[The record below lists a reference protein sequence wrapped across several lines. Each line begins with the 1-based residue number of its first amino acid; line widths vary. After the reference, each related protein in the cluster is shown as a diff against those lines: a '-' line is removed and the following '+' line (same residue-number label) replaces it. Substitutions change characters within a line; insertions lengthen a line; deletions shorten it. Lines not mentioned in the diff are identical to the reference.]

1 MAADFLHG
9 IETIEIN
16 DGSRPIKRARMS
28 VIGLIGTAPDA
39 DGTAWP
45 YNTPIPVFGSR
56 RALGKLGTTGTLPMA
71 FAGIFAQIGALVV
84 AVRVPEGQSTA
95 QTISAIIGS
104 PTTKTGVYAFFAAQA
119 VAKMTPRILI
129 APTYSAVRPADG
141 VASIA
146 VTNAGDNYVPA
157 TTTVTITG
165 DGEGAEAEAVVV
177 NGQIQAINVIHPGL
191 GYTNAAIAI
200 AGAGTGAT
208 ASLTLGGVRNPIVS
222 HLQGVAKRL
231 RAVVVPDLPN
241 TTSLAAVTY
250 RQDWG
255 SARIFGADPWL
266 RVWTSA
272 TSSLISLPPS
282 PYIAGAIAASDNERG
297 VHWSPSSFE
306 INGCEGLARP
316 IDHSL
321 FDPEAES
328 QFLNSNGVATFA
340 LEDGFRLFGNRTFS
354 TDPLWTF
361 LSVRRTADLVHE
373 SVEKGM
379 TWALDRPFSRRNLV
393 EVAESATDFL
403 RGLKRDGGT
412 LGGRVW
418 FDPGANSS
426 DKIRAG
432 HWTYDFDME
441 PPPPAERITFNVHRN
456 GDYIDEI
463 VAAASRQIAAL

>member
-16 DGSRPIKRARMS
+16 DGSRPIRRARMS

-45 YNTPIPVFGSR
+45 LNTPVPVFGSR
-56 RALGKLGTTGTLPMA
+56 RALAKLGTTGTLPQALSAIM
-71 FAGIFAQIGALVV
+71 AQIGALVV
-84 AVRVPEGQSTA
+84 VIRVAEGANAS
-95 QTISAIIGS
+95 QTLSAIVGS
-104 PTTKTGVYAFFAAQA
+104 PTAKTGVYAFLSAQS
-119 VAKMTPRILI
+119 MIRLTPRILI
-129 APTYSAVRPADG
+129 APTFSAIRPTDG

-146 VTNAGDNYVPA
+146 VNNAGSGYTSA
-157 TTTVTITG
+157 TVTITG
-165 DGEGAEAEAVVV
+165 DGSGAQAEAVLL
-177 NGQIQAINVIHPGL
+177 NGQVQAINVIHPGQ
-191 GYTNAAIAI
+191 GYTVATAAIT
-200 AGAGTGAT
+200 GNGTGAT
-208 ASLTLGGVRNPIVS
+208 ATVTRGTVRNPVVS
-222 HLQGVAKRL
+222 HLQGIAKRL
-231 RAVVVPDLPN
+231 RAVVIPDLPN
-241 TTSLAAVTY
+241 TTTAAAISY
-250 RQDWG
+250 RSDWS
-255 SARIFGADPWL
+255 SARIYGADPWL
-266 RVWTSA
+266 RIWDTA
-272 TSSLISLPPS
+272 TSGLITVPPS
-282 PYIAGAIAASDNERG
+282 PFIAGAIAASDNERG

-306 INGCEGLARP
+306 INGAEGLARP

-321 FDPEAES
+321 FDSAAES
-328 QFLNSNGVATFA
+328 QWLNSNGVATFA
-340 LEDGFRLFGNRTFS
+340 LEDGFRLFGNRSFA

-379 TWALDRPFSRRNLV
+379 VWALDRPFSKRNLV

-412 LGGRVW
+412 LGGKVW
-418 FDPGANSS
+418 FDPDANTS
-426 DKIRAG
+426 DEIQAG

-456 GDYIDEI
+456 GQYIEEI